1 MTRRRRLD
9 EQRPVAPE
17 EFRTMSISSS
27 PNGLDGTFPAR
38 RHVHA
43 WFFIGILMAIVIA
56 GLVSLTVMA
65 FTSASNEAAW
75 MVVALDVTVVGVAIQ
90 RWIARRAR
98 MNAKLRSRELR
109 CVARDADAAR
119 KRWLAAH
126 PDRPR
131 ARNNSNSFSLRLHP
145 GI

>member
-1 MTRRRRLD
+1 
-9 EQRPVAPE
+9 
-17 EFRTMSISSS
+17 MSISSS

-43 WFFIGILMAIVIA
+43 WFFIGILMAMVVVA
-56 GLVSLTVMA
+56 LVSLTVMA

-75 MVVALDVTVVGVAIQ
+75 MVVALDVTVVGVAIH
-90 RWIARRAR
+90 RWMGRRAR
-98 MNAKLRSRELR
+98 MHAAMRSREIR

-126 PDRPR
+126 ADKPR
-131 ARNNSNSFSLRLHP
+131 GSRGGGGGANGNAFSLRFHP

>member
-1 MTRRRRLD
+1 
-9 EQRPVAPE
+9 
-17 EFRTMSISSS
+17 MSISSS

-43 WFFIGILMAIVIA
+43 WFFIGILMAIVVA

-75 MVVALDVTVVGVAIQ
+75 VVVALDVAVVGFTIH
-90 RWIARRAR
+90 RWITARAR
-98 MNAKLRSRELR
+98 MHAKLKSRELR
-109 CVARDADAAR
+109 CVARETDAAR

-126 PDRPR
+126 GDRSR
-131 ARNNSNSFSLRLHP
+131 ARNTNGFSLRLHP

>member
-1 MTRRRRLD
+1 
-9 EQRPVAPE
+9 
-17 EFRTMSISSS
+17 MSISSS

-43 WFFIGILMAIVIA
+43 WFFIGILLAMVVAA
-56 GLVSLTVMA
+56 LVSLTVMA

-75 MVVALDVTVVGVAIQ
+75 IVVALDVAVVGFAIH
-90 RWIARRAR
+90 RWMTARAR
-98 MNAKLRSRELR
+98 MHAKLRSREVR
-109 CVARDADAAR
+109 CIARDADATR

-126 PDRPR
+126 GDRSR
-131 ARNNSNSFSLRLHP
+131 GGARGGSAFSLRLHP

>member
-1 MTRRRRLD
+1 
-9 EQRPVAPE
+9 
-17 EFRTMSISSS
+17 MSLSSS
-27 PNGLDGTFPAR
+27 PGGLDGTFPAR

-43 WFFIGILMAIVIA
+43 WFFIGILMAIVVA

-90 RWIARRAR
+90 RWMVRRAR
-98 MNAKLRSRELR
+98 MHAKLRSRELR

-126 PDRPR
+126 ADKPR
-131 ARNNSNSFSLRLHP
+131 GPRGSAGSGNAFSLRLHP